1 MQSSVDI
8 SLGIIQRFNLS
19 NSEVEELMSRL
30 STMLKKGKEKPKK
43 LTEDEQLYDY
53 YRSQILE
60 KRILHAP
67 TKKANFSL
75 N

>member
-30 STMLKKGKEKPKK
+30 STMLKKGKEKPKEMTKEDKYSLKCEMYLRTK
-43 LTEDEQLYDY
+43 LY
-53 YRSQILE
+53 
-60 KRILHAP
+60 P
-67 TKKANFSL
+67 PKKAT
-75 N
+75 